1 MIIKTGENK
10 ATVLLYGVIGDEVT
24 ALDLRNQ
31 LSENGLSPESE
42 LEVHIHSPGGSVF
55 EGVAIVAALKDYNTV
70 AVIDGLAASMA
81 SVIALACD
89 EVEIA
94 DGAQIMVHNP
104 WTFAFGDANELRKEA
119 ALLDQIRDDIIG
131 IYAKR
136 FDRDQEEVKAL
147 MQEETWI
154 NADQALEMG
163 LADRKRERPAIAAKL
178 RAPKGI
184 DASKSEYLF
193 ADADDS
199 EYFEKLANQAKQ
211 HLNAAN
217 EAASEQAKLRDE
229 ITAIKADLVD
239 ADAAKTELEA
249 KLEDLEDELT
259 KAKNEA
265 SKKLAGLGVTEPLP
279 VDEGG
284 EAEIFKNR
292 LEEYQAMTDPHAKRE
307 FYAKHKREI
316 LNLLQ

>member
-31 LSENGLSPESE
+31 LSENGLGPESE

-119 ALLDQIRDDIIG
+119 ALLDQIRDDIIDTFEG
-131 IYAKR
+131 TGKTAGKDHESGKLTYMEMMSK
-136 FDRDQEEVKAL
+136 E
-147 MQEETWI
+147 
-154 NADQALEMG
+154 QA
-163 LADRKRERPAIAAKL
+163 
-178 RAPKGI
+178 
-184 DASKSEYLF
+184 
-193 ADADDS
+193 
-199 EYFEKLANQAKQ
+199 
-211 HLNAAN
+211 
-217 EAASEQAKLRDE
+217 EAAADKHTQR
-229 ITAIKADLVD
+229 AIDLV
-239 ADAAKTELEA
+239 ERIGQNGNL
-249 KLEDLEDELT
+249 L
-259 KAKNEA
+259 
-265 SKKLAGLGVTEPLP
+265 KKLASLL
-279 VDEGG
+279 
-284 EAEIFKNR
+284 
-292 LEEYQAMTDPHAKRE
+292 LKRTT
-307 FYAKHKREI
+307 
-316 LNLLQ
+316 